1 MFIIFGLK
9 GRKHTKGDGNILKN
23 SCPSC
28 NEGDLTNKLY
38 RRWFTLFFIPVIPL
52 DVIDNYYECNS
63 CGQAFKEN
71 IKSVLQK
78 SEKEQNDA
86 IEQSKLLYAKATIGA
101 MTHMALIDGDFNVN
115 EERVINNFVE
125 DHKIYKTELQEI
137 INTIK
142 QDVDND
148 DFVFELLNKSRNILS
163 AESLLNILS
172 SAAVILLADGKIVKK
187 EEKLFKE
194 YLLACGL
201 PKSMYFEIITKTKN
215 KDHSRYLNS

>member
-1 MFIIFGLK
+1 
-9 GRKHTKGDGNILKN
+9 
-23 SCPSC
+23 
-28 NEGDLTNKLY
+28 
-38 RRWFTLFFIPVIPL
+38 
-52 DVIDNYYECNS
+52 
-63 CGQAFKEN
+63 
-71 IKSVLQK
+71 
-78 SEKEQNDA
+78 
-86 IEQSKLLYAKATIGA
+86 

-201 PKSMYFEIITKTKN
+201 PRVCTLK
-215 KDHSRYLNS
+215 